1 MKDDRLIELAIAGLT
16 GAKQRIDAEL
26 ADLLGLVRGVA
37 VQLDGAPVARKGRAK
52 AVQAVKTGRKKMSPA
67 KRKALSAKMKA
78 SWAARRAA
86 K

>member
-16 GAKQRIDAEL
+16 EAKQRIDTEL
-26 ADLLGLVRGVA
+26 ADLLGLVGEVT
-37 VQLDGAPVARKGRAK
+37 VLIDGAPRAKKGRIK

-78 SWAARRAA
+78 SWAARKA
-86 K
+86 KD